1 MSPSASG
8 ATSLPS
14 LRASWPRTWAPQH
27 LSSLTRPASST
38 LSPSSRRKAS
48 LLTGMWQGHL
58 LPFCTEGPGLLS
70 GWDKAQLLGT
80 WLSGSPGQCFI
91 PMQWLVTGG
100 LGTPCLPGPWVVAAW
115 GQPSPAVPMA
125 PLSPL
130 PSSLKNE
137 LEKEIPLATYQY
149 AKSLKDTILLGPNA
163 KGSSSWAAM
172 RSVPRAGDNTT
183 QPCASPLLPL
193 SRDVPGPR

>member
-1 MSPSASG
+1 
-8 ATSLPS
+8 
-14 LRASWPRTWAPQH
+14 
-27 LSSLTRPASST
+27 
-38 LSPSSRRKAS
+38 
-48 LLTGMWQGHL
+48 MWQGHL
-58 LPFCTEGPGLLS
+58 LPSCTEGPGLLS

-91 PMQWLVTGG
+91 PMRWLVTGG
-100 LGTPCLPGPWVVAAW
+100 LRTPCLPGPWVVAAW
-115 GQPSPAVPMA
+115 GQPSPAVPVA

-137 LEKEIPLATYQY
+137 LEKEIPLGTYQY

-172 RSVPRAGDNTT
+172 RSVLCLPLAAPQPRCPRATVTSCCPQVAAG
-183 QPCASPLLPL
+183 
-193 SRDVPGPR
+193 GPSAG